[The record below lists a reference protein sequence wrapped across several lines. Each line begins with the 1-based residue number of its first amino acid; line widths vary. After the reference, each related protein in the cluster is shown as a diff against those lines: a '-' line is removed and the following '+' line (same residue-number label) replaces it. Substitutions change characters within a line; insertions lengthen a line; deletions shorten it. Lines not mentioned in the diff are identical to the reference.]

1 MTRSLWKGPFVQENI
16 LKKVKQKETF
26 QKLKI
31 WSRGS
36 VILHEFID
44 HQFEIHNGKIF
55 SSLLVTEDMIGH
67 KFGEF
72 SRSRK
77 QTIHKITASLA
88 STN

>member
-16 LKKVKQKETF
+16 LKKVKNKETF

-36 VILHEFID
+36 VILQEFID
-44 HQFEIHNGKIF
+44 HQFEVHNGKMF
-55 SSLLVTEDMIGH
+55 SPLLVTEDMVGH

-72 SRSRK
+72 SSTRNK
-77 QTIHKITASLA
+77 QKVKK
-88 STN
+88 NKKKK